1 MASKKLFFNFN
12 MIIRDIKM
20 HWPIWLMGMLGYT
33 FTCTAVIALGFPR
46 YELTHDYDIAYSVVQ
61 SLTETTHLFSICMGL
76 AVALASFGYLTKKR
90 KHYFY
95 ESLPFNRLSLFA
107 TRYLFGVITIAIPV
121 VSLYIIELIQTTFYG
136 YFAIW
141 ELTQWMIISL
151 AEYLFWYSLGVFV
164 VILCGRYGMACFCYI
179 AVSVAW
185 MLFEV
190 LLDAYSQLLYVG
202 VKSGLGL
209 FEFTS
214 YNILSPIEFFTEIET
229 RASYDLDGSAYFY
242 QEGTFVK
249 VLIALIAVVVLTVVA
264 YLLYERR
271 KSEKTDDN
279 FVFPAVRVVFNWCFA
294 LYSALGFGLF
304 FIALFI
310 SAGEGQAHIMSHR
323 AGILVILLIL
333 GFTGY
338 MSSCMIAEKK
348 FRVFGQNMVKCCIFL
363 GVLALLM
370 IGMFHDV
377 FKIEKYVPDK
387 EDCKEAT
394 IIGEYSPDGK
404 YKNYHTYNKA
414 GVNKT
419 VELLQLVIDNFDDVC
434 GEYSYDT
441 YFEDTKRLQI
451 HIEMDKGN
459 IRRMYYVTE
468 GSNLDKKLKEFMK
481 ENIRLFTD
489 RNSGYYEYEDAYEH
503 EVYYDYYD

>member
-264 YLLYERR
+264 FLLYERR

-294 LYSALGFGLF
+294 LFSALGFGLF

-310 SAGEGQAHIMSHR
+310 SADEGQAHIMSHR

-363 GVLALLM
+363 GVLVLFM
-370 IGMFHDV
+370 IGMFCDV
-377 FKIEKYVPDK
+377 LNIEKYVPDK
-387 EDCKEAT
+387 GDCTYAQVS
-394 IIGEYSPDGK
+394 GEYFGTG
-404 YKNYHTYNKA
+404 YRNNRTYNKA
-414 GVNKT
+414 GIDKAVD
-419 VELLQLVIDNFDDVC
+419 LLQLIVDNFDDVRSDRIIFDDYY
-434 GEYSYDT
+434 GN
-441 YFEDTKRLQI
+441 TKMI
-451 HIEMDKGN
+451 GIYIDMKKGYV
-459 IRRMYYVTE
+459 RRQYYVPE
-468 GSNLDKKLKEFMK
+468 GSTLDRKLKEFMN
-481 ENIRLFTD
+481 ENSQYFKDDYRDDDFYD
-489 RNSGYYEYEDAYEH
+489 PGYYEYGNTF
-503 EVYYDYYD
+503 YD